1 MAPTRVVSRKGT
13 MTDPEPDEFMAR
25 LGQADRADLAARGR
39 RRQWPAGA
47 SLYLEGESCT
57 TVLIV
62 GSGR

>member
-1 MAPTRVVSRKGT
+1 

-25 LGQADRADLAARGR
+25 LGQADRAALIARGR

-62 GSGR
+62 VSGRVKVFSLTARG